1 MCDAMP
7 RRPERRQSSSSRPAL
22 AMIEHPNILKLLD
35 AGMTGPDARASV
47 LECGSPLCSL
57 YASGFGLICFK
68 GTFRCGVNLLV

>member
-57 YASGFGLICFK
+57 
-68 GTFRCGVNLLV
+68 